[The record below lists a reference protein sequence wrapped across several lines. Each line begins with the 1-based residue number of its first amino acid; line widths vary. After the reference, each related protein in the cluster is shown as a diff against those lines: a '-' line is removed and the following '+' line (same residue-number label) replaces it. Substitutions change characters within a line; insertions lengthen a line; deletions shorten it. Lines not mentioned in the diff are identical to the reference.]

1 MRRPATI
8 GANPIMEAS
17 RAVCRDLEPRSRR
30 DLLPVPEEYLEIRG
44 ARVHNLKNIDLRLP
58 HNRLI
63 VVTGVSGSGKS
74 SLVFDIVFAEGRRR
88 YVQSLSSYARQ
99 FLERMDR
106 PDVDEILGVAPT
118 VAIRQKNTTRN
129 PRSTVATATEIHDF
143 LRLLFAR
150 VGRTYCTE
158 CGRRVTSDDVDTV
171 ASEVLAL
178 EAGSRWFVLFPA
190 RTDDADLHVLAYD
203 DRYADFASP
212 RHARLAQLRE
222 RGFNRLFQGGRVFEF
237 STPES
242 LLDIDFDQP
251 VYVLVDRIAVGP
263 GLRERIVDSVEI
275 AYAECGEV
283 RFQQAT
289 HAGKCLRYSSKFECR
304 DCGRE
309 FRRPEPRIFSFNSY
323 YGACSECEGYGQV
336 LRYAMDLIVRRP
348 DLSLRKGAVSVWERK
363 YVVYK
368 RRMIKVALQDGI
380 PVDIPYRDLSPEHRR
395 LIEEGRKGF
404 GGIRGFIRTLEH
416 DKWKPHIAALLS
428 KWRRR
433 IRCPKCKG
441 ARLSQEV
448 LHIRVGGESI
458 DRVLGRSLSSALEFF
473 ENLGLEGAEREIADN
488 LLIEIK
494 NRLRFLND
502 VGLEYLT
509 LDRLASTLSGGE
521 AQRIQLA
528 TSLGS
533 RLVGVCYVLDEPSI
547 GLHSRDTG
555 KLIGVLKQL
564 RDLGNTIFV
573 VEHDHEMMRAADRL
587 VDLGPAAGEHGGEVV
602 FSGTYGEIQ
611 ARDDSVTGRY
621 LSGKASIPVP
631 KVRRGPQAEG
641 MLRFQ
646 GATKHNLK
654 NIDIEFPLGLMTVV
668 TGVSGSG
675 KSTLLHD
682 IVHVSLTSAMR
693 SKHDTRFKLPRDVEC
708 KRVSGHRALRDVIL
722 IDQALLERTSRSVPA
737 TYLNVFDDIRA
748 LFANTLPARQRG
760 LRSSYFSFNVA
771 GGRCDTCNG
780 SGKQTVDM
788 QFLADV
794 DLPCEDCEG
803 KRYGSETL
811 DITFRGK
818 SIWDVLEMTVDE
830 ALRLFADF
838 PRIVKRLSVL
848 VGVGLGYIRLGQPA
862 TQLSGGEAQRLKLAL
877 HISDARANGNLFLF
891 DEPTTGLHFDDIKK
905 LLRTFDTLIE
915 KGATLIVIEHNLDVI
930 KCADWVIDLGPEG
943 GDGGGRVVAKGPP
956 EVVAK
961 CAESHTAKFL
971 SEVLT

>member
-1 MRRPATI
+1 
-8 GANPIMEAS
+8 MEAA
-17 RAVCRDLEPRSRR
+17 RAIYRDLEPRSRR
-30 DLLPVPEEYLEIRG
+30 DLLRLPEEYLEIRG

-88 YVQSLSSYARQ
+88 YVESLSSYARQ

-106 PDVDEILGVAPT
+106 PDVDEVLGVAPT

-150 VGRTYCTE
+150 VGRTFCTE

-178 EAGSRWFVLFPA
+178 EAGSRWYVLFPV
-190 RTDDADLHVLAYD
+190 RTDDADLQDLAFDGRDLYLE
-203 DRYADFASP
+203 SQLQ
-212 RHARLAQLRE
+212 ARLAQLRE
-222 RGFNRLFQGGRVFEF
+222 RGFNRLFQDGQVFEF

-251 VYVLVDRIAVGP
+251 VHVLMDRIAIGP
-263 GLRERIVDSVEI
+263 GMRERIVDSVEI
-275 AYAECGEV
+275 AYAECAEV

-289 HAGKCLRYSSKFECR
+289 GAGNHLRYSSKFECR
-304 DCGRE
+304 ECRRE
-309 FRRPEPRIFSFNSY
+309 FRRPEPRMFSFNSY
-323 YGACSECEGYGQV
+323 HGACSECEGYGQV
-336 LRYAMDLIVRRP
+336 LRYSMDLIIKRP
-348 DLSLRKGAVSVWERK
+348 ELSLRQGAVSVWERK
-363 YVVYK
+363 YAVYK
-368 RRMIKVALQDGI
+368 RRMLKVARQDGI
-380 PVDIPYRDLSPEHRR
+380 PVDVPYRDLSPDHRQ

-404 GGIRGFIRTLEH
+404 GGIRGFIRTLEQ
-416 DKWKPHIAALLS
+416 DNWKPHIAALLS
-428 KWRRR
+428 RWRRR
-433 IRCPKCKG
+433 VRCPGCKG
-441 ARLSQEV
+441 TRLSQEV

-458 DRVLGRSLSSALEFF
+458 DRVLGRSLRDALKFF
-473 ENLGLEGAEREIADN
+473 ENLELEGAEQEIADS

-502 VGLEYLT
+502 VGLEYLS

-547 GLHSRDTG
+547 GLHNRDTG

-564 RDLGNTIFV
+564 RDLGNTIVV
-573 VEHDHEMMRAADRL
+573 VEHDHEMMRAADCL

-602 FSGTYGEIQ
+602 FSGTYREIQ
-611 ARDDSVTGRY
+611 NRDDSVTGRY

-631 KVRRGPQAEG
+631 MERREPQTG
-641 MLRFQ
+641 GILRFH

-654 NIDIEFPLGLMTVV
+654 DIDIEIPLGLMTVV

-682 IVHVSLTSAMR
+682 IVHASLKRAIR
-693 SKHDTRFKLPRDVEC
+693 SKHDSRFRLPRDVKC
-708 KRVSGHRALRDVIL
+708 RRVSGFRALRDVIL

-748 LFANTLPARQRG
+748 LFAKTLPARQRG
-760 LRSSYFSFNVA
+760 LKPSYFSFNVA

-803 KRYGSETL
+803 KRYRSEAL

-818 SIWDVLEMTVDE
+818 SIWDVLEMSVDE
-830 ALRLFADF
+830 ALRCFADF
-838 PRIVKRLSVL
+838 PRIVSRLSVL
-848 VGVGLGYIRLGQPA
+848 IGVGLGYIRLGQPA

-930 KCADWVIDLGPEG
+930 KCADWIIDLGPEG

-961 CAESHTAKFL
+961 CAESHTAKYL
-971 SEVLT
+971 REVLT